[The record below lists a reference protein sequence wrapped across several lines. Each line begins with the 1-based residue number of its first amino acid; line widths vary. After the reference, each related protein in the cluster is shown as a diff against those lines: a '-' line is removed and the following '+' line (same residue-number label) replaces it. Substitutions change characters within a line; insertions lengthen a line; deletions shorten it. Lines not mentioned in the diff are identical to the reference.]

1 MSNPQTPPAGMRAV
15 TKKSALPI
23 YAIGVV
29 WLLWALL
36 FPLYTFTHYL
46 TCLAVSL
53 AAFFA
58 LSKVIPDQVTYE
70 KIPVRATG
78 FENADALLKA
88 GQAHLDAIDAL
99 NDKIENAEVRGK
111 VDSLCA
117 TCERI
122 FDYVEQTPK
131 SADDL
136 RKFMNYYLP
145 TLEKLVKTYELM
157 EEQGVEGENITSA
170 KARIVQ
176 MLDTMDLAFEKQLDA
191 LFGDAALDIDTD
203 ITVMEGMMAREG
215 LTEAGKMPEVEEI
228 KPLQEEESFQVGD
241 IKLEL

>member
-1 MSNPQTPPAGMRAV
+1 MSNPKTPPAGMRAV

-23 YAIGVV
+23 YAIGAV
-29 WLLWALL
+29 WVIWSLI

-46 TCLAVSL
+46 ICLAVSL
-53 AAFFA
+53 GAFML

-78 FENADALLKA
+78 FESADALLKA
-88 GQAHLDAIDAL
+88 GQQHLDAIDAL
-99 NDKIENAEVRGK
+99 NDKIENTDVRAK
-111 VDSLCA
+111 VDSLCD
-117 TCERI
+117 TCDRI
-122 FDYVEQTPK
+122 FDYVEQNPK
-131 SADDL
+131 SADNL

-157 EEQGVEGENITSA
+157 EKQGVEGENITAS
-170 KARIVQ
+170 KARISQ

-203 ITVMEGMMAREG
+203 ITVMEGMMAQEG
-215 LTEAGKMPEVEEI
+215 LTEAGKMPEVQPVQ
-228 KPLQEEESFQVGD
+228 PLQEETFQAGD

>member
-1 MSNPQTPPAGMRAV
+1 
-15 TKKSALPI
+15 
-23 YAIGVV
+23 
-29 WLLWALL
+29 
-36 FPLYTFTHYL
+36 
-46 TCLAVSL
+46 
-53 AAFFA
+53 
-58 LSKVIPDQVTYE
+58 
-70 KIPVRATG
+70 
-78 FENADALLKA
+78 
-88 GQAHLDAIDAL
+88 
-99 NDKIENAEVRGK
+99 
-111 VDSLCA
+111 
-117 TCERI
+117 
-122 FDYVEQTPK
+122 
-131 SADDL
+131 
-136 RKFMNYYLP
+136 MNYYLP